1 MGDHNCYI
9 YRLCDDIELMIG
21 SRPGYFWLLCW
32 RFIGPIA
39 MVVIFVASLI
49 EIFSKGVSY
58 EVWNSLKVCD
68 RQFIFGTVHLMIRNQ
83 KASGHKSIF
92 KNKGPYYSIV
102 HVTYFVF
109 FKLILVKLSAIL
121 CAEIDKMYIY
131 SGSAYF
137 VYHILNNFAAQQKT
151 TDFFPPTFL

>member
-68 RQFIFGTVHLMIRNQ
+68 RQFIFGIVHLMIRNQ
-83 KASGHKSIF
+83 KH
-92 KNKGPYYSIV
+92 
-102 HVTYFVF
+102 
-109 FKLILVKLSAIL
+109 LAINQFLKIMDRTTAL
-121 CAEIDKMYIY
+121 CM
-131 SGSAYF
+131 
-137 VYHILNNFAAQQKT
+137 
-151 TDFFPPTFL
+151 

>member
-102 HVTYFVF
+102 HVTYFCVF
-109 FKLILVKLSAIL
+109 FKTNIGETFCHFMRVNRQN
-121 CAEIDKMYIY
+121 
-131 SGSAYF
+131 
-137 VYHILNNFAAQQKT
+137 VHI
-151 TDFFPPTFL
+151 